1 MDKWT
6 CSNLW
11 RIRLENF
18 GLNEELLH
26 HNSKKCG
33 AREDS
38 RESLGLQGDQSSQ
51 SQRKSTLNIHW
62 KDWCWSWN
70 SNILATHWEEPTHWK
85 RPSLMLGKI
94 EGESRGQQRMRRLY
108 GMTKSMDLNLSKLW
122 EIVEEREAW
131 WATVHGVTNSQTW
144 LTDWRATTTWA
155 RSIAFRSSLFK
166 SG

>member
-11 RIRLENF
+11 SIWLENL

-26 HNSKKCG
+26 HNIRKCG

-155 RSIAFRSSLFK
+155 RSIAFQSSLFK

>member
-11 RIRLENF
+11 RIWLENF
-18 GLNEELLH
+18 GLKEELLH

-33 AREDS
+33 AGKDFW
-38 RESLGLQGDQSSQ
+38 ESLGLQGDQSSQ
-51 SQRKSTLNIHW
+51 SQRKSSLNIHW

-70 SNILATHWEEPTHWK
+70 SNTLATHWEDTIHWK

-94 EGESRGQQRMRRLY
+94 EGKRRGQQRMRRLY
-108 GMTKSMDLNLSKLW
+108 GTTKSMDLNLSTLW
-122 EIVEEREAW
+122 ETVEDREAW
-131 WATVHGVTNSQTW
+131 WTAVHGVTNSQTR
-144 LTDWRATTTWA
+144 LSDWTETTAWSK
-155 RSIAFRSSLFK
+155 SIAFQSSLFK